1 MNTAIQNQDS
11 FLPLQDSRRM
21 NAVLNAVNLGSVFLD
36 TDFKVIEGNHVAKEW
51 FTLVQKIVP
60 LAYHADFVVL
70 LPLHIR
76 EDVLRLLE
84 RCNSGEQ
91 GLNFDLVL
99 KHSTLDQN
107 YYKLCFEPVFDKA
120 GKVELICVVIQD
132 LAEVKQAEAE
142 KKKLVDNLIIQNK
155 SQEQFN
161 YIISHNLRSPVVNII
176 GLTYLL
182 KNSVISESE
191 RNACV
196 DGLVQSAAKLDE
208 VINDLGA
215 IIQLKS
221 NDKER
226 YTLVNL
232 RDVFDSIKTELH
244 GTIVRKKA
252 TLHADFSSIHEF
264 LSVKTYIYSIFYNL
278 ISNSL
283 KYSHPEIPPVV
294 FVRTVLDDDEV
305 KLIFSDNGLGFDLE
319 NQKAQLFGLY
329 KRFHLHVDGKGMG
342 LFMVKSQVEL
352 LNGTIS
358 INSKPGEGATFTISL
373 KRML

>member
-1 MNTAIQNQDS
+1 MGN
-11 FLPLQDSRRM
+11 FLPLQDPKRL
-21 NAVLNAVNLGSVFLD
+21 NAVLDAVNLGTVFLD
-36 TDFKVIEGNHVAKEW
+36 IDFKVVEGNHVAKEW
-51 FTLVQKIVP
+51 FTLVEGNKALV
-60 LAYHADFVVL
+60 YHSNFVSL
-70 LPLHIR
+70 LPAQIQN
-76 EDVLRLLE
+76 EVALLLN
-84 RCNSGEQ
+84 RCKGGEH
-91 GLNFDLVL
+91 GLNIELVL
-99 KHSTLDQN
+99 KHTALDQN
-107 YYKLCFEPVFDKA
+107 HYKLCFEPILDNT
-120 GKVELICVVIQD
+120 GIVELVCVVIQD

-182 KNSVISESE
+182 KNNVISDAE

-196 DGLVQSAAKLDE
+196 DGLVQSASKLDE

-221 NDKER
+221 NDKDR

-232 RDVFDSIKTELH
+232 IDVFNNIKTELH

-252 TLHADFSSIHEF
+252 TLHADFSSVHEF
-264 LSVKTYIYSIFYNL
+264 LSVKTYIHSIFYNL

-283 KYSHPEIPPVV
+283 KYSHAEIPPVV
-294 FVRTVLDDDEV
+294 FVRSVLDNDEI

-319 NQKAQLFGLY
+319 NQKSQLFGLY

-358 INSKPGEGATFTISL
+358 INSKPGEGATFTITL
-373 KRML
+373 KRMS